1 MARTIPLHWL
11 RLMLMVLLGTILLPM
26 ATNAQHGYLRVCFL
40 ALNGHALTFDPQ
52 DATRIVLAL
61 AAGELSEEELT
72 AWFSDHLA

>member
-1 MARTIPLHWL
+1 MPPHSPTTCTLRELARL
-11 RLMLMVLLGTILLPM
+11 
-26 ATNAQHGYLRVCFL
+26 FL

-72 AWFSDHLA
+72 DWFRDHLA